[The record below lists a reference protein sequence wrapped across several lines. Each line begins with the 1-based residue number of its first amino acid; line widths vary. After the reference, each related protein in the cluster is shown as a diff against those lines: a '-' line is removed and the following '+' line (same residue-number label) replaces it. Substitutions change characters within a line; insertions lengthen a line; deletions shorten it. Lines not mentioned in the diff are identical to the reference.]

1 MDNGGQWVGAYC
13 RGAIQ
18 PTEEIRT
25 VQIGVKRKAKVMK
38 GATAEGCGTK
48 VAPLFF
54 IVPPYVT

>member
-1 MDNGGQWVGAYC
+1 MVVSGWEPIAGVQYV
-13 RGAIQ
+13 Q

-38 GATAEGCGTK
+38 SATAEGCGTR